1 MHQTSGQVILLGV
14 AVCLAG
20 IAVSGL
26 AGMSKEKELTAE
38 QKQATIQEFS
48 FVKGILVA
56 TFSGVMSASFAYGLA
71 AGKPIAELAKDE
83 SGHGATGGPARW
95 SVVWQNLPVLVV
107 VLWGGF
113 TTNFIW
119 CVMLNIKNRSGHE
132 YLALRKNVV
141 AEVSA
146 TEGVVPWDA
155 DELAG
160 TAANSLPN
168 KAAPAVRSERS
179 AHPLELL
186 VLGHRRDHL
195 VHAVLLL
202 QHGRDADGQV
212 QVLQLDAAHGQH
224 HHLQHVVGNRAA
236 GMERHQQADARADR
250 HRAGHADPFHGH
262 RRLRQSAQSR

>member
-1 MHQTSGQVILLGV
+1 M

-26 AGMSKEKELTAE
+26 AGMSKERELTAE
-38 QKQATIQEFS
+38 QKKATIQEFS

-71 AGKPIAELAKDE
+71 AGKPIAELAKSSLAE
-83 SGHGATGGPARW
+83 HGGAEL
-95 SVVWQNLPVLVV
+95 WQNLPVLVV

-119 CVMLNIKNRSGHE
+119 CVLLNIKNRSGHE

-160 TAANSLPN
+160 TAANSLSD
-168 KAAPAVRSERS
+168 KAAPAVESERGP
-179 AHPLELL
+179 HRFELL
-186 VLGHRRDHL
+186 LLRHRRDHL

-202 QHGRDADGQV
+202 QHGRDADG
-212 QVLQLDAAHGQH
+212 
-224 HHLQHVVGNRAA
+224 R
-236 GMERHQQADARADR
+236 RTSS
-250 HRAGHADPFHGH
+250 RAGRCTWPASSS
-262 RRLRQSAQSR
+262 SARCGASCCGNGRAPASGRTC